1 VDPVVLDTNILVFAI
16 EGPSEPN
23 QDTDLKQRAEL
34 LVEKELEKESR
45 VLLPTICL
53 AELLAHNQRNR
64 SKALEA
70 YTRLGLEIRSFD
82 TPAAM
87 HYGRLYKAALAE
99 RKSASPSTRAIL
111 GNDALIAA
119 TALASGA
126 SRIYSHNTK
135 DFRKWVKNLGDTL
148 AVLDIPPLA
157 ALVSPGDPDQLILSQ
172 AEGLEP

>member
-1 VDPVVLDTNILVFAI
+1 MDPVVLDTNILVFAI

-126 SRIYSHNTK
+126 SRIYSHNT
-135 DFRKWVKNLGDTL
+135 R
-148 AVLDIPPLA
+148 IRRM
-157 ALVSPGDPDQLILSQ
+157 
-172 AEGLEP
+172 